1 MANEKDF
8 KSLIDEQKRTTGAL
22 AQIAKNTSNTGNEV
36 EDSSKKRERSESELA
51 ADGVRREKALERLN
65 KRMGVFGAVK
75 NTFGK
80 VGKFL
85 MGSKSKDKEK
95 SKDEKSSANSR
106 FKKLGETLLGPLKSM
121 KDSLLGFGKKAVGG
135 IGSLFKF
142 GLMGAALLIAKNFLE
157 SPKWEEWKTKLIPA
171 LVTAFEFI
179 SSTLKSAGATIIK
192 GITSFKTLFTTG
204 VFDKDGNFIGVGATL
219 TLLKDALAGLGV
231 GFLALGL
238 LLAPKAIGMLA
249 IKTAVG
255 TFKLAMTALKFFF
268 STTLY
273 KKVFD
278 LVATGA
284 KGAGGA
290 ILGAVGKVGK
300 ALTALRLFMMS
311 SLLPAIGG
319 MLASFAPLLIPL
331 LPIVAIAAGVA
342 LVIASIKNAFDDF
355 KTTLD
360 ETGSIF
366 EAIKVGFASF
376 IANLLGIIPNL
387 ILDLIGWVG
396 GLFGFDGFKE
406 TLQNIDVVKFIKD
419 GLISLFT
426 GIGNFVSNLYEDYIK
441 PLLAPLLKFL
451 DPVINVVKKVFNAV
465 IDFLSPI
472 INAVKKV
479 MGFLKRTIGK
489 LADTKLG
496 RLLGFGKGDSGQV
509 PDVEDIQRIP
519 IEATTLKDL
528 PRQDTPDVNALLPGM
543 GTAQPMMAAAPTVI
557 SAPSSTNNVQHN
569 HQNISKTVVEP
580 DVYFQRQAGFAI

>member
-65 KRMGVFGAVK
+65 KKMGGIGK
-75 NTFGK
+75 QSSIFGK
-80 VGKFL
+80 VGAFL

-95 SKDEKSSANSR
+95 SKDEKSSANTR

-171 LVTAFEFI
+171 LVTAFEFV
-179 SSTLKSAGATIIK
+179 SSILKSAGELIVN
-192 GITSFKTLFTTG
+192 GITAVYSLFTG
-204 VFDKDGNFIGVGATL
+204 GLFEGEGENKKFIGVGAAFD
-219 TLLKDALAGLGV
+219 LLLEAVKGIGV
-231 GFLALGL
+231 AIIGLGL
-238 LLAPKAIGMLA
+238 LLAPKALLISTVKIA
-249 IKTAVG
+249 IQG
-255 TFKLAMTALKFFF
+255 LKLAYRTLKFFTVGL
-268 STTLY
+268 SKRIL
-273 KKVFD
+273 
-278 LVATGA
+278 AIA
-284 KGAGGA
+284 KGGILKAVKA
-290 ILGAVGKVGK
+290 LGAAFMALKAFLVTSMTP
-300 ALTALRLFMMS
+300 ALTAMFG
-311 SLLPAIGG
+311 A
-319 MLASFAPLLIPL
+319 FAPVLAPVLA
-331 LPIVAIAAGVA
+331 IVAIAAGVVVVVKQ
-342 LVIASIKNAFDDF
+342 LFDAFKDF

-360 ETGSIF
+360 ETGNIF
-366 EAIKVGFASF
+366 TALKVGFASF
-376 IANLLGIIPNL
+376 IANLLGIVPEL
-387 ILDLIGWVG
+387 ILDLIGWVA
-396 GLFGFDGFKE
+396 GLFGFDKFKE
-406 TLQNIDVVKFIKD
+406 TLQNIDVVGFIKN

-426 GIGNFVSNLYEDYIK
+426 GIGKFVSNLYNDYIK
-441 PLLAPLLKFL
+441 PIL
-451 DPVINVVKKVFNAV
+451 DPLIAKYVTPIVDVVKKVFNSV
-465 IDFLSPI
+465 IDFLSPV